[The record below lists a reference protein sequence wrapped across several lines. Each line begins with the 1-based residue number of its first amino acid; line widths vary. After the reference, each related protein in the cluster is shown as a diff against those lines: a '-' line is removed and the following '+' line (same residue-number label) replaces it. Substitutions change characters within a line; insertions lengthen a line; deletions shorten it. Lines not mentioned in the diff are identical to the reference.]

1 MRTGRPKGQKNRPNH
16 RAGRPRTQPTLAKDQ
31 TTLNFARQEHAE
43 ASTSASA
50 STSNAVPSEQ
60 TVVDELEWDDVE
72 WDDEAIE
79 ELESIEQSYVQQPEQ
94 VQDEE
99 QSTIF
104 PMEMDLE
111 DSNNQGH

>member
-60 TVVDELEWDDVE
+60 TVVDELEWDD
-72 WDDEAIE
+72 EAIE

-94 VQDEE
+94 VRDEE